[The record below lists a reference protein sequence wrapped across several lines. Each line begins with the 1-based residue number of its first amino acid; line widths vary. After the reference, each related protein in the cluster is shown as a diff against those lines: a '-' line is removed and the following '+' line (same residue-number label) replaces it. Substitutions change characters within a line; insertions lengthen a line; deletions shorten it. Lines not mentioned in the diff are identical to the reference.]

1 MRLPFV
7 GNIKTQKKT
16 LGIFGGI
23 NQTEV
28 IAENEFADME
38 NMSSDLYPA
47 IGTRSPRGEEEK
59 AFTKFNG
66 LHDNNGLVWVDG
78 TGFYY
83 KGSKVGTV
91 TDSEKQMVNMGAYI
105 VLFPDK

>member
-1 MRLPFV
+1 MVQKKPYAEAAGEEHCVGGRTMRLPFV

-47 IGTRSPRGEEEK
+47 IGTRSPRGEE
-59 AFTKFNG
+59 
-66 LHDNNGLVWVDG
+66 
-78 TGFYY
+78 
-83 KGSKVGTV
+83 
-91 TDSEKQMVNMGAYI
+91 
-105 VLFPDK
+105 